1 MKYQTRPMNNSF
13 ALEVMGLSLWEMPD
27 KKTISELEKL
37 FGEHGILVFRRQAIS
52 EDEFANFCE
61 LFGRLE
67 RTVRTDWASKI
78 RPEIGLITN
87 LKDSEGKAL
96 GGLGEGE
103 VEWHSDQSYMLN
115 PATGSGLHGI
125 EIANNG
131 GATSWANLSL
141 AYAALPDSLKKI
153 VEGKEVIYSYE
164 KRLMKSFKGADQ
176 VISAEAKARTP
187 NVTHSLVQ
195 QNPINGNKALY
206 MDPTTAIG
214 IVGMPNDEA
223 ISLLDELAQFVVQPE
238 FVYNHQWQVGDVLLW
253 SNGFL
258 LHRREPFPSTER
270 RLMKRSTMF
279 LKPQFHIVP
288 DGTLAEA

>member
-1 MKYQTRPMNNSF
+1 MAYQTKSLNNSF
-13 ALEVMGLSLWEMPD
+13 ALEVTGLSLWNMPD
-27 KKTISELEKL
+27 KQTIAELEKL

-52 EDEFANFCE
+52 EDEFADFCE

-87 LKDSEGKAL
+87 LKDSEGNAL
-96 GGLGEGE
+96 GGLGDGE
-103 VEWHSDQSYMLN
+103 VEWHSDQAYMLN
-115 PATGSGLHGI
+115 PATGSGLYGV
-125 EIANNG
+125 EIANKG

-141 AYAALPDSLKKI
+141 AYAALPDSLKKV
-153 VEGKEVIYSYE
+153 VEDKEVIYSYE

-176 VISAEAKARTP
+176 IISPEAKARTP
-187 NVTHSLVQ
+187 NVIHSLVHK
-195 QNPINGNKALY
+195 NPVNGRQSLY

-214 IVGMPNDEA
+214 IVGMPTDEA
-223 ISLLDELAQFVVQPE
+223 ISLLNELAEFAVRPD
-238 FVYNHQWQVGDVLLW
+238 FVYTHHWQVGDVLLW

-258 LHRREPFPSTER
+258 LHRREPFPHTER

-279 LKPQFHIVP
+279 LKPQFHIIP
-288 DGTLAEA
+288 DGALA